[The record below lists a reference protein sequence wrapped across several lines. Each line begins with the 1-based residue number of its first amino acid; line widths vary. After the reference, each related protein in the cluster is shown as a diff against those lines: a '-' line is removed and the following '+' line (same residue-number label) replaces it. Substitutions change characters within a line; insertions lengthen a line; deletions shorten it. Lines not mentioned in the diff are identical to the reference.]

1 MTALGMGSAT
11 TEAAA
16 SPTHA
21 NGATS
26 ALESQVLAELN
37 GIRRAHGLRA
47 LRLAPS
53 LGAAADF
60 HSEAM
65 GRYGFFAHES
75 RDGSG
80 FQERV
85 KRFYAPTGNGTW
97 SVGENLLWASNGVG
111 AAAALRAW
119 MASPGHR
126 KNILTARWREIGVSI
141 VAVDRAPGVFG
152 NRDVTIITTEFG
164 VRS

>member
-1 MTALGMGSAT
+1 MLDG
-11 TEAAA
+11 
-16 SPTHA
+16 
-21 NGATS
+21 
-26 ALESQVLAELN
+26 LN
-37 GIRRAHGLRA
+37 KIRRAHGLRS
-47 LRLAPS
+47 LRFAPS

-60 HSEAM
+60 HSQAM

-75 RDGSG
+75 LDGSG

-97 SVGENLLWASNGVG
+97 SVGENLLWARNSVG
-111 AAAALRAW
+111 AAAALKAW

-126 KNILTARWREIGVSI
+126 RNILTARWREIGVSI
-141 VAVDRAPGVFG
+141 INVDRAPGVYG